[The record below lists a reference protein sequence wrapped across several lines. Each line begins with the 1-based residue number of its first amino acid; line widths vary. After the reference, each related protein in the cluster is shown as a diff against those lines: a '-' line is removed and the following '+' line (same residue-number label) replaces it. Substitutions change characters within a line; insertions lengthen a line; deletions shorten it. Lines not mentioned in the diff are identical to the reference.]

1 MPTYE
6 YKCKACGNEFEYQQ
20 RISDPP
26 KSECEQC
33 GGTLEKLISRSSF
46 LLKGSGWYKDL
57 YSSPKPGA
65 NGNGAS
71 SDGSSKDSSSKDSS
85 SSKESSGGGG
95 SDAGSASSS
104 SSTSTA
110 AAGK

>member
-20 RISDPP
+20 RMSDPP
-26 KSECEQC
+26 KSVCEQC
-33 GGTLEKLISRSSF
+33 GGALEKLISRSSF

-57 YSSPKPGA
+57 YSSPKPAG
-65 NGNGAS
+65 
-71 SDGSSKDSSSKDSS
+71 GSADSGGSA
-85 SSKESSGGGG
+85 KESSGAAKESPGAAKESPGGG
-95 SDAGSASSS
+95 SSDSGAAST
-104 SSTSTA
+104 TSTA

>member
-33 GGTLEKLISRSSF
+33 GGALEKLISRSSF

-57 YSSPKPGA
+57 YSSPKP
-65 NGNGAS
+65 AS
-71 SDGSSKDSSSKDSS
+71 GSSEATGSSKDSAAKDSS
-85 SSKESSGGGG
+85 SASKESSSG
-95 SDAGSASSS
+95 SSS
-104 SSTSTA
+104 GTPSTSSTPSTA

>member
-6 YKCKACGNEFEYQQ
+6 YRCKACGNEFEYQQ
-20 RISDPP
+20 RISDRP

-33 GGTLEKLISRSSF
+33 GGALEKLISRSSF

-57 YSSPKPGA
+57 YSSPKPG
-65 NGNGAS
+65 
-71 SDGSSKDSSSKDSS
+71 GSSGSGAGAESSAKESS
-85 SSKESSGGGG
+85 GGSKESSGSSSS
-95 SDAGSASSS
+95 SDAGSSSASSPA
-104 SSTSTA
+104 STA

>member
-33 GGTLEKLISRSSF
+33 GGALEKLISRSSF

-57 YSSPKPGA
+57 YSSPKP
-65 NGNGAS
+65 AS
-71 SDGSSKDSSSKDSS
+71 GSSEATGSSKDSAAKDSAS
-85 SSKESSGGGG
+85 ASKESSSG
-95 SDAGSASSS
+95 SSS
-104 SSTSTA
+104 GTPSTSSTPSTA